1 MGKGLAVALSITGT
15 PDGSDGKSALCS
27 LLRSHRANP
36 IADLRY
42 RTDIRTLDRY
52 EQNWPKLY
60 TREGYNESVILSRL
74 EVRFNRLPAG
84 PLPPR

>member
-1 MGKGLAVALSITGT
+1 MA
-15 PDGSDGKSALCS
+15 KSALCN

-36 IADLRY
+36 IADIRY
-42 RTDIRTLDRY
+42 RPHISALDRY

-60 TREGYNESVILSRL
+60 TREGYNEPVILSWL
-74 EVRFNRLPAG
+74 EVRFNHRLAG